1 MLAGARSPTSAAAAA
16 AAVAAVAAVAAA
28 AAAAVV
34 RDRARE
40 REQRRGEIARGV
52 SRRVDVQFPV

>member
-1 MLAGARSPTSAAAAA
+1 VLAGARSPTSAA

-28 AAAAVV
+28 FV
-34 RDRARE
+34 RDGARE

-52 SRRVDVQFPV
+52 SRRVDVKFPV

>member
-1 MLAGARSPTSAAAAA
+1 MLAGARSPTSAAAA
-16 AAVAAVAAVAAA
+16 VAAA
-28 AAAAVV
+28 TVV

-52 SRRVDVQFPV
+52 SRRVDVKFPV

>member
-1 MLAGARSPTSAAAAA
+1 MLAGARSPTSAAAA
-16 AAVAAVAAVAAA
+16 VAAVAAVAAA
-28 AAAAVV
+28 TVV